1 MSIRSYFNL
10 NGGLPDLEASLS
22 TCLPMQVIALA
33 NKAVEKAIMDKSYD
47 KERCQH
53 FIFIVASVAASSFV
67 LFHAPLKS

>member
-1 MSIRSYFNL
+1 MYFNP

-22 TCLPMQVIALA
+22 TYLPMQVITLA
-33 NKAVEKAIMDKSYD
+33 NKAVEKAIMDKCYD
-47 KERCQH
+47 VERCRY